1 MIEAQVNRSKSF
13 NSDVFA
19 SQELY
24 RLVLQSLSRP
34 GEIQHLSKNIL
45 EGLSLNQETSM
56 SSNVY
61 IDALALMV
69 LDPKIGFYLP
79 QKFLEAAK
87 AGFYAKRQSAFASA
101 DQADIIFMPALDDCE
116 TDTILQA
123 KAGTLFDPHCSASV
137 FVALQRLS
145 DTASAETPHQII
157 LKGPGIKDKN
167 TVFVSSLEAFQARQ
181 ERNDEYPCGI
191 DMIFVDRN
199 GNLFALPRT
208 TELCIVRGD
217 K

>member
-1 MIEAQVNRSKSF
+1 MVEAQVNRSKSF
-13 NSDVFA
+13 NSEVFA

-24 RLVLQSLSRP
+24 RLVLQALARP
-34 GEIQHLSKNIL
+34 GEIQHISNKIL

-69 LDPKIGFYLP
+69 LDLKISFYLP

-87 AGFYAKRQSAFASA
+87 AGFYAKRQSAFTSA
-101 DQADIIFMPALDDCE
+101 DQADFIFMPALDDCE
-116 TDTILQA
+116 TDAILQA
-123 KAGTLFDPHCSASV
+123 KPGTLFDPHRSASV
-137 FVALQRLS
+137 FVAMQTLS
-145 DTASAETPHQII
+145 NTADIETPHQII

-167 TVFVSSLEAFQARQ
+167 TVFVSALEAFQARQ
-181 ERNDEYPCGI
+181 ARNDEYPCGI
-191 DMIFVDRN
+191 DMIFVDKD